1 MAEIAGWSSAI
12 LFGLSL
18 VAGLMWQRYRFL
30 DGGFLPV
37 TFTLAVSAAM
47 AENSSI
53 SWYRFYSY
61 SPDWG
66 IFIGHVPL
74 HVVMIWPLF
83 ILGEVRYIREGL
95 GLGSYKRHPHQGL
108 QLQAALQASFCFVDT
123 ALLANLIEVYCVSA
137 GLWSWKQENCLG
149 VPWIGALGWAL
160 FATPAV
166 IMVSLLEDVPW
177 GWTWAGCLLLLPFLC
192 LMVLHVGI
200 LVIWNLGGGL
210 RSAISPW
217 QEAAGI
223 LLLQL
228 LYHQATKGLKVSLHL
243 SQELPRI
250 LACGIVAGLW
260 LLKGRQGTDHA
271 GVIMVSAASLARML
285 AFEWR

>member
-1 MAEIAGWSSAI
+1 
-12 LFGLSL
+12 
-18 VAGLMWQRYRFL
+18 
-30 DGGFLPV
+30 
-37 TFTLAVSAAM
+37 
-47 AENSSI
+47 
-53 SWYRFYSY
+53 
-61 SPDWG
+61 
-66 IFIGHVPL
+66 
-74 HVVMIWPLF
+74 
-83 ILGEVRYIREGL
+83 
-95 GLGSYKRHPHQGL
+95 
-108 QLQAALQASFCFVDT
+108 
-123 ALLANLIEVYCVSA
+123 
-137 GLWSWKQENCLG
+137 
-149 VPWIGALGWAL
+149 
-160 FATPAV
+160 
-166 IMVSLLEDVPW
+166 
-177 GWTWAGCLLLLPFLC
+177 
-192 LMVLHVGI
+192 MVLHVGI

-243 SQELPRI
+243 SQELCIVLKLLTWRCGSPAVGSAPVKVYQELPRI

>member
-1 MAEIAGWSSAI
+1 
-12 LFGLSL
+12 
-18 VAGLMWQRYRFL
+18 
-30 DGGFLPV
+30 
-37 TFTLAVSAAM
+37 
-47 AENSSI
+47 
-53 SWYRFYSY
+53 
-61 SPDWG
+61 
-66 IFIGHVPL
+66 
-74 HVVMIWPLF
+74 
-83 ILGEVRYIREGL
+83 
-95 GLGSYKRHPHQGL
+95 
-108 QLQAALQASFCFVDT
+108 
-123 ALLANLIEVYCVSA
+123 
-137 GLWSWKQENCLG
+137 
-149 VPWIGALGWAL
+149 
-160 FATPAV
+160 
-166 IMVSLLEDVPW
+166 
-177 GWTWAGCLLLLPFLC
+177 
-192 LMVLHVGI
+192 MVLHVGI

-243 SQELPRI
+243 SQELCIVLKLFSLGGSAPVPVYQELPRI